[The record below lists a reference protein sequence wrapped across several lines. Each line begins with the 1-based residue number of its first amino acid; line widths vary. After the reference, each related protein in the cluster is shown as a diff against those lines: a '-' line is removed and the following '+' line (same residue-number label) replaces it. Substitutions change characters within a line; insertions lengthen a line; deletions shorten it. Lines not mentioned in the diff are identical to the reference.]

1 MNQMDDD
8 VAHANLSSRARKQ
21 PEAERV
27 PVTDVHL
34 NPAASTFRQA
44 MNVAYLTLEQKV
56 INDSAV
62 CAIIEGPAG
71 SGKTLLVQAK
81 VLQLVQDKRS
91 APTSNVT
98 SSVPISMA
106 SSNTRFFMINYN
118 MFNSIYAV
126 SKFLHCILQM

>member
-1 MNQMDDD
+1 MNQVDDD

-21 PEAERV
+21 TEAERV

-34 NPAASTFRQA
+34 NPVASTFQQA
-44 MNVAYLTLEQKV
+44 LNVAYLTLEQKV

-81 VLQLVQDKRS
+81 VLQLVRDKRNS
-91 APTSNVT
+91 PL
-98 SSVPISMA
+98 P
-106 SSNTRFFMINYN
+106 NTRFQLTCNLIVFTFFI
-118 MFNSIYAV
+118 S
-126 SKFLHCILQM
+126 L